1 MKLIALTGYGQ
12 SADMREGRAAGF
24 DLHLV
29 KPVEPARLD
38 EALRDAT
45 PGLPRG
51 RYSRQIRSRRCR

>member
-12 SADMREGRAAGF
+12 STDMHQAHEAGF

-38 EALRDAT
+38 EALRAVH
-45 PGLPRG
+45 PASEQR
-51 RYSRQIRSRRCR
+51 